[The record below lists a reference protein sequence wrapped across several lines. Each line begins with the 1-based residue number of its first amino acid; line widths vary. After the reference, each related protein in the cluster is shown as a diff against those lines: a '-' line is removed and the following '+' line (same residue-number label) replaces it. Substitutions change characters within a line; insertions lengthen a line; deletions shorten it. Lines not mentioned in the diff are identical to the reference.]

1 MREQI
6 FRQFQAQKSTFT
18 GGKLR
23 FQRAENGGKDAAQ
36 RAAEL
41 CGVALIRNSFRSES
55 THKTNA
61 LARFR
66 ERADELIMLLCRRSA
81 VLLPLQ
87 KPNSYGP
94 SS

>member
-41 CGVALIRNSFRSES
+41 CGVALMALRS
-55 THKTNA
+55 TGVPFLPVH
-61 LARFR
+61 RYP
-66 ERADELIMLLCRRSA
+66 ERI
-81 VLLPLQ
+81 
-87 KPNSYGP
+87 
-94 SS
+94 

>member
-41 CGVALIRNSFRSES
+41 CGVALIFLKHLGTGGAYPR
-55 THKTNA
+55 
-61 LARFR
+61 
-66 ERADELIMLLCRRSA
+66 
-81 VLLPLQ
+81 PLR
-87 KPNSYGP
+87 
-94 SS
+94 